1 LTFVYPEGLIKD
13 LSSLKQLVLVL
24 YWEFSILMKCRFMIY
39 RVQRLTDCNA
49 KISWILLWYVK
60 FSLHKFWSI
69 SDFWALVVKV
79 QNGLQQ
85 EKNTMTGSRENYF
98 FKHFPLFQFMLK
110 LDLEDL
116 NPLELIVFICLNLYL
131 HVTMIIFDKYNCIS
145 IVGSPFC

>member
-1 LTFVYPEGLIKD
+1 MLYCYWKFVVEYFLFRNWKKKLLTGLIKD
-13 LSSLKQLVLVL
+13 LSSQKQLVLML

-60 FSLHKFWSI
+60 FSLQKFWYI

-85 EKNTMTGSRENYF
+85 EKHMMLPLWDVKLTERGTSNWNT
-98 FKHFPLFQFMLK
+98 
-110 LDLEDL
+110 
-116 NPLELIVFICLNLYL
+116 IVF
-131 HVTMIIFDKYNCIS
+131 VKYYHCDMEI
-145 IVGSPFC
+145 